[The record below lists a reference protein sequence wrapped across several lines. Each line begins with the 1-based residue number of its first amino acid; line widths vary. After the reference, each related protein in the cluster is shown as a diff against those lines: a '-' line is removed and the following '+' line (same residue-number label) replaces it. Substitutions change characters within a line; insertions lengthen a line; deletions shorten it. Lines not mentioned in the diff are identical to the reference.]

1 MTSPTITCSPEHK
14 YTVDGMPFDG
24 VTTVISSVIRKEG
37 LERWIGQ
44 VGNAEAER
52 IRSEAAAH
60 GTLVHA
66 LAALVVSGL
75 PSIPMMADEEPT
87 DAQMDAFT
95 TWFETYVEEVHA
107 VELKVAHGG
116 YRYAGTLDLLV
127 RMKGDKRPT
136 IVDLKT
142 GKAVYREFALQLAA
156 YREAIVKNTSSMDA
170 LGYSR
175 RDCRRGVLHI
185 PRDVDGPA
193 HFHEYRKH
201 GADFQA
207 FLAALTIYRWQRS

>member
-1 MTSPTITCSPEHK
+1 MPVIICDADHRYS
-14 YTVDGMPFDG
+14 VDNVPYDG
-24 VTTVISSVIRKEG
+24 VTSVISKTIRKEG
-37 LERWIGQ
+37 IERWLGN

-107 VELKVAHGG
+107 VELQVAHVG

-136 IVDLKT
+136 IVDLKS
-142 GKAVYREFALQLAA
+142 GKAVYPEMRYQTSA
-156 YREAIVKNTSSMDA
+156 YREAVRHTGKLLDW
-170 LGYSR
+170 GYR
-175 RDCRRGVLHI
+175 RNDTRRGVLHV
-185 PRDVDGPA
+185 PRDIDGPA
-193 HFHEYRKH
+193 RFYEHTRH
-201 GADFQA
+201 GSDFQS
-207 FLAALTIYRWQRS
+207 FLSCLFLYRDLKRGI